1 MRNKVSDNSFTFYE
15 SYDSNGQLQSVIK
28 YTIPNEETSGYFF
41 IPKWLIALAVLFYV
55 FVLTC
60 LFAAIF
66 VVYLAPRPGLYQES
80 CAGRSCVKNFNLV
93 CLNNTCTCPNGY
105 VYIDKCTLKKTYS
118 EQCNSNNYCQ
128 VKKNLVCLNG
138 VCSCN
143 SKQYWTGN
151 TCPNLGYYASS
162 CNSNS
167 NCDDSIKLVC
177 DTTRGKCGCLSTR

>member
-93 CLNNTCTCPNGY
+93 CLNNVCPNQIIRNLCLLY
-105 VYIDKCTLKKTYS
+105 TLQFQSHAYLLRLTSLKGW
-118 EQCNSNNYCQ
+118 
-128 VKKNLVCLNG
+128 V
-138 VCSCN
+138 
-143 SKQYWTGN
+143 
-151 TCPNLGYYASS
+151 
-162 CNSNS
+162 
-167 NCDDSIKLVC
+167 
-177 DTTRGKCGCLSTR
+177 